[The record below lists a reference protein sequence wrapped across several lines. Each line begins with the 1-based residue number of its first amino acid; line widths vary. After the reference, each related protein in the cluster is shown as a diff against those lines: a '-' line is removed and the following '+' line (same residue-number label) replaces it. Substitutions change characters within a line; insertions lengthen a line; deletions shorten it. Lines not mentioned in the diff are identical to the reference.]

1 MSLLFIAEILALVT
15 AVLFATGDFVGRLAI
30 RHAPPY
36 MGGLMSAA
44 VGCVVF
50 GAAWLAIPSTVP
62 LNLPGVVWFF
72 FAGLIHPAFG
82 FIILLKAF
90 EKAGVGRS
98 AAILG
103 TGPFFS
109 VAIAILFL
117 GERPTWF
124 VLGGTLLIV
133 LGVVCVSLEEG
144 TEGPVKWKS
153 LGYPFLTAFLFGLA
167 PVLRKSGLNHIPSP
181 MVGMAISSLSGTV
194 CLLACAGFFPA
205 GRRFNGNRRG
215 IGLYTISGA
224 LFALGVYTYFSAL
237 EKGDV
242 SIVVPLLFTHTLMLL
257 VLVHFFLRQFERL
270 APRLAGGAV
279 LIVCGAVVIT
289 TLG

>member
-1 MSLLFIAEILALVT
+1 MSPLFIPEILALVT

-50 GAAWLAIPSTVP
+50 GAAWLATPSTVP
-62 LNLPGVVWFF
+62 LNLQGVGWFF

-103 TGPFFS
+103 TGPFFG
-109 VAIAILFL
+109 VVIAILFL

-144 TEGPVKWKS
+144 TEAPVKWRS

-167 PVLRKSGLNHIPSP
+167 YS
-181 MVGMAISSLSGTV
+181 
-194 CLLACAGFFPA
+194 
-205 GRRFNGNRRG
+205 GRR
-215 IGLYTISGA
+215 A
-224 LFALGVYTYFSAL
+224 
-237 EKGDV
+237 
-242 SIVVPLLFTHTLMLL
+242 
-257 VLVHFFLRQFERL
+257 
-270 APRLAGGAV
+270 
-279 LIVCGAVVIT
+279 
-289 TLG
+289 

>member
-1 MSLLFIAEILALVT
+1 MSPLFIPEILALVT

-50 GAAWLAIPSTVP
+50 GAAWLATPSTVP
-62 LNLPGVVWFF
+62 LNLQGVGWFF

-90 EKAGVGRS
+90 EKAGGGRS

-103 TGPFFS
+103 TGPFFG
-109 VAIAILFL
+109 VVIAILFL

-144 TEGPVKWKS
+144 TEAPVKWRS

-167 PVLRKSGLNHIPSP
+167 PVLRKAGLNHIPSP

-205 GRRFNGNRRG
+205 GRRFSANRRG
-215 IGLYTISGA
+215 VGLYTISGT
-224 LFALGVYTYFSAL
+224 LFALGVYTYFAAL
-237 EKGDV
+237 EKGEV

-257 VLVHFFLRQFERL
+257 VLVHFFLRQIERL
-270 APRLAGGAV
+270 GLGLVGGAI
-279 LIVCGAVVIT
+279 LIVCGAVIIT
-289 TLG
+289 TFG